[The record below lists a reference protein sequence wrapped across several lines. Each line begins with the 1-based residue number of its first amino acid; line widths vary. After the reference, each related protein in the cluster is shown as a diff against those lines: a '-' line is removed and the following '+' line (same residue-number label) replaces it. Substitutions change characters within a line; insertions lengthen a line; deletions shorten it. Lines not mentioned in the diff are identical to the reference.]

1 MTQVRRQLIRAAPP
15 RTLNALFSLER
26 GTERQ
31 LGGANLKP
39 DESDRI
45 RLLRETEGRDNA
57 FWNFANGSVETSSC
71 STGSSET
78 IRPLT
83 SRTSGSSS
91 LPSGEGSL
99 KVTAAD
105 FCDASGHCRE
115 FAVRC

>member
-31 LGGANLKP
+31 LGGANFKP

-57 FWNFANGSVETSSC
+57 FWNFAN
-71 STGSSET
+71 
-78 IRPLT
+78 RL
-83 SRTSGSSS
+83 
-91 LPSGEGSL
+91 LSGEGSL

-105 FCDASGHCRE
+105 FCHASGHCRE
-115 FAVRC
+115 FAVRF